1 MVIPRGLSIRTTLHT
16 VIAGMGLLTI
26 CTCTLSLL
34 DAVRNNTDA
43 ARIAIRTQTSE
54 QLFKAIIPLRNERG
68 AQTTSLFAE
77 DEASAATVS
86 DILGLRDE
94 FEQHFDQSMRLLT
107 SLDQVTFAPLIVRL
121 RANHEIIAGLRPAAD
136 VAIHQSRALR
146 DPALV
151 RDYMKIT
158 QPLLDAIVDTVDQ
171 LDASLKLSD
180 AIIDQFL
187 LIKRAAWTTRLN
199 LGLMV
204 VRTQPAVSSGKSL
217 SPAEVLIW
225 FQDEARARLAWE
237 QVLEAARRPDAPKSI
252 VDAVAAAAPILTGP
266 EANARRAVLDTL
278 AAGQRVTTP
287 IVELRRKDT
296 ENNGLIVTVAYTA
309 LNEMVERAHGLAAS
323 ARAALVAD
331 AIVLVVALVLAVAGF
346 VIVHKNVTG
355 PIEAMTRA
363 MRRLA
368 GRDMAVEIPGV
379 GRTDEIGAMAAAVQ
393 VFKISMITAERL
405 TSERESERVVKAER
419 AASLER
425 AVEELGIQN
434 VRFSA
439 ALSNM
444 SHALC
449 MFDATGNLV
458 VANDRL
464 ADIFGMDPS
473 GITPG
478 MTADSILARAVG
490 ASTLQL
496 SDIDS
501 MRISIQQLQSARL
514 PADRT
519 RDLADGRILAIH
531 FVPMQDDGWLLT
543 LEDISE
549 RKLAEAKITHMAHH
563 DALTG
568 LPNRVR
574 FHDCL
579 SEAVAR
585 GKRGEAS
592 AVLLL
597 DLDHFKAVNDA
608 LGHPVGDA
616 LLQEVSRRL
625 RASVREVDVVARLG
639 GDEFAIM
646 QSSAYQPQ
654 AAIALAERL
663 IGELSQPY
671 ELNGHHVVIG
681 TSVGIALLP
690 GDGDNPDHLMKN
702 VDMALYGAKAGGRG
716 SYRFFEASMH
726 ARMQARR
733 TLQMDL
739 RQALSGGEFEVYYQP
754 LMKIDTRSVCGF
766 EALLRWNH
774 PDLGLV
780 PPSEFIPLAEETGL
794 IIPLG
799 NWVLHQAC
807 ADAVTWPSDIKV
819 AVNVSVIQFGSK
831 HLVEDV
837 AAALAASGLDPKRL
851 ELEITETVML
861 DDTDAILVILHRL
874 RDLGVGIA
882 MDDFGTGY
890 SSLSY
895 LRRFPFS
902 KVKIDRSFIAE
913 LGNGSDSNAIVTAV
927 IDLCET
933 LGMTTLAEGV
943 ETEQQMQQLRAANC
957 SEAQGYLF
965 SPARPASEVPS
976 MCRRLG
982 KLEFVEDLVA
992 LAPDFDDDRIG
1003 QAAEVVG

>member
-1 MVIPRGLSIRTTLHT
+1 MVTSRGLSIRTTLRT
-16 VIAGMGLLTI
+16 VIAGMGLLTV
-26 CTCTLSLL
+26 CTSALSLL
-34 DAVRNNTDA
+34 DAIGNNTDA
-43 ARIAIRTQTSE
+43 VRIAIRTQTSD

-68 AQTTSLFAE
+68 AQYTGLAAA

-86 DILGLRDE
+86 DILALRDE
-94 FEQHFDQSMRLLT
+94 FEQHFDQSIRLL
-107 SLDQVTFAPLIVRL
+107 SRLDPSTFAPLITRL
-121 RANHEIIAGLRPAAD
+121 MANHDIIAKLRPAAD
-136 VAIHQSRALR
+136 AAIHQARDLR

-151 RDYMKIT
+151 RDYMKAT

-171 LDASLKLSD
+171 LDASLKLRD

-187 LIKRAAWTTRLN
+187 SIKRAAWTTRLN

-204 VRTQPAVSSGKSL
+204 VRTQPAVSSGKGL
-217 SPAEVLIW
+217 TPAEALIW

-237 QVLEAARRPDAPKSI
+237 QVLEAARRPDAAKSI
-252 VDAVAAAAPILTGP
+252 VEAVAAAAPILTGP
-266 EANARRAVLDTL
+266 EADARRAVFDTL
-278 AAGQRVTTP
+278 VAGRKVTTP

-296 ENNGLIVTVAYTA
+296 ENNGLIVNVAYAA
-309 LNEMVERAHGLAAS
+309 LGEMVGRAQKLAAS
-323 ARAALVAD
+323 ARATLVAEI
-331 AIVLVVALVLAVAGF
+331 IVLMVALVLAVAGF
-346 VIVHKNVTG
+346 VIVHRNVTG

-379 GRTDEIGAMAAAVQ
+379 GRRDEIGAMAAAVQ
-393 VFKISMITAERL
+393 VFKSSMITAERL
-405 TSERESERVVKAER
+405 TSEQEKERVIKAER
-419 AASLER
+419 AATLER

-434 VRFSA
+434 LRFSA

-449 MFDATGNLV
+449 MFDATGRLV
-458 VANDRL
+458 VANDGL
-464 ADIFGMDPS
+464 AEIFGMDPRS
-473 GITPG
+473 ITPG
-478 MTADSILARAVG
+478 MTADDILARAVG
-490 ASTLQL
+490 ASNLQQI
-496 SDIDS
+496 DIDA
-501 MRISIQQLQSARL
+501 MRLSIGQLQSAHL
-514 PADRT
+514 PAEST
-519 RDLADGRILAIH
+519 RELADGRTLAWH
-531 FVPMQDDGWLLT
+531 FVPMQDGGWLHT

-549 RKLAEAKITHMAHH
+549 RKRAEARITHMAHH

-574 FHDCL
+574 FHACL

-585 GKRGEAS
+585 SQRGETS

-625 RASVREVDVVARLG
+625 GAVVRQVDVVARLG
-639 GDEFAIM
+639 GDEFAIL
-646 QSSAYQPQ
+646 QSGECQPQ
-654 AAIALAERL
+654 TAIALAERL
-663 IGELSQPY
+663 IDELCQPY
-671 ELNGHHVVIG
+671 ELSGHHVVIG

-690 GDGDNPDHLMKN
+690 GDGDNPDQIMKN
-702 VDMALYGAKAGGRG
+702 VDMALYGAKADGRG
-716 SYRFFEASMH
+716 SYRFFETAMH
-726 ARMQARR
+726 ARMQARH
-733 TLQMDL
+733 TLEMDL
-739 RQALSGGEFEVYYQP
+739 RKAVGAGEFELYYQP
-754 LMKIDTRSVCGF
+754 LMKIDSRCVSGF

-780 PPSEFIPLAEETGL
+780 PPSEFVPLAEETGL
-794 IIPLG
+794 IIALG
-799 NWVLHQAC
+799 KWVLHQAC
-807 ADAVTWPSDIKV
+807 AEAVTWPSGIKV
-819 AVNVSVIQFGSK
+819 AVNVSVIQFGSR

-837 AAALAASGLDPKRL
+837 AAALATSGLDPKRL
-851 ELEITETVML
+851 ELEITETVMF
-861 DDTDAILVILHRL
+861 DDTDGILAILHQL

-882 MDDFGTGY
+882 LDDFGTGY

-913 LGNGSDSNAIVTAV
+913 LGRGGDCDAIVTAV

-943 ETEQQMQQLRAANC
+943 ETEEQLQQLRAGNC
-957 SEAQGYLF
+957 REAQGYLF
-965 SPARPASEVPS
+965 SSARPASEVAS
-976 MCRRLG
+976 ICQRLG
-982 KLEFVEDLVA
+982 KPAFVEDVVELSPN
-992 LAPDFDDDRIG
+992 LADD
-1003 QAAEVVG
+1003 QADLAAVVG